1 MEKYCFNVDGDAW
14 SLAMSSTDV
23 QYIESEAERED
34 KRLVAASG
42 TASLHHNGLD
52 DDLTSLQPSNF
63 DMFKPAK
70 PIKSFSGKHDLHR
83 SIGEPVKPTPPPR
96 HSLMT
101 SQRSRECSP
110 SSTIATIDGMTV
122 TRRTPSPGD
131 SRKPSFFQK
140 WFKGDPARRS
150 SSPSSSPP
158 VQRKTIAPQHIN
170 KDIPPE
176 LQGVSVK
183 ELVKVIGESRAN
195 GNGVT
200 PPGTPGTQ
208 RRIASGITLNKKILA
223 YGEILLP
230 KGLANNLR
238 IHWGSAYQTH
248 KMKKH

>member
-1 MEKYCFNVDGDAW
+1 LCPEKSPFKNRTVQFSDQFALLQEAVEKYCFNVDGDAW

-23 QYIESEAERED
+23 QYIESEIERED

-42 TASLHHNGLD
+42 TTSLHHNGLD
-52 DDLTSLQPSNF
+52 DDLSSMQPSVF

-70 PIKSFSGKHDLHR
+70 PIKNFGVKHQ

-101 SQRSRECSP
+101 LQRSRECSP
-110 SSTIATIDGMTV
+110 SSSTSSTIATIDGMAV

-131 SRKPSFFQK
+131 GRKPSFFQK
-140 WFKGDPARRS
+140 WFKGDPARRT

-158 VQRKTIAPQHIN
+158 IQRKIIAPQHIN

-208 RRIASGITLNKKILA
+208 RRIASGIPLSRLF
-223 YGEILLP
+223 LVWLF
-230 KGLANNLR
+230 
-238 IHWGSAYQTH
+238 
-248 KMKKH
+248 